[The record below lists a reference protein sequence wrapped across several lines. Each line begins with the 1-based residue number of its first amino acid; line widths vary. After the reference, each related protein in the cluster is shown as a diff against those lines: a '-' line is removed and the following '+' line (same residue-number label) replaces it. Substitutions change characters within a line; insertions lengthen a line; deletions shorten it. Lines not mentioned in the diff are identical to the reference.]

1 MGSYLI
7 FLYYFNKHNLY
18 NENTHTHTHTHTHRH
33 THKRPAALLKRDSN
47 TGVFL

>member
-18 NENTHTHTHTHTHRH
+18 NEKTHTHTHTH

>member
-18 NENTHTHTHTHTHRH
+18 NEKTHTHTH